1 MMKDYFVT
9 ITLCLILA
17 CAFTAALY
25 ARKAAQTKPI
35 LVREL
40 IVVVDTGADA
50 EAVLRVMRDIVTVD

>member
-1 MMKDYFVT
+1 MIDSVACIIM
-9 ITLCLILA
+9 ILILVFA
-17 CAFTAALY
+17 LGAAVY

-50 EAVLRVMRDIVTVD
+50 EAVLRVLKDVMTVD